1 VYIIFALNI
10 KSFYQFLLSFGC
22 LRRCLRKWR
31 AKFLAAA
38 GHSDPFDDLAIFS
51 RKIQADLFIDIGCH
65 HGDALLRFVEAGV
78 ECPLVAF
85 DPVAR
90 NLEIASKRLAHVPN
104 TRFERLALSDEDG
117 SAKFFMNHNE
127 QTSSLL
133 ENETGNVTSFRE
145 DTARIGVAEVPIK
158 RLDAWYESLP
168 TAGPKRIIIK
178 CDTQGAEG
186 KVIRGGLHVIRNQ
199 VYAFYAEV
207 MLGNM
212 YQGQADFASLRKLLE
227 GECGLIL
234 HKIYPCLQDAAGRA
248 AQMDALWIRP

>member
-1 VYIIFALNI
+1 MKIKDLYLAL
-10 KSFYQFLLSFGC
+10 
-22 LRRCLRKWR
+22 LRCGFFRRYFRKWR

-65 HGDALLRFVEAGV
+65 HGDSLLRFVEAGV

-90 NLEIASKRLAHVPN
+90 NLEIASERLAHVPN
-104 TRFERLALSDEDG
+104 IKFECLALSDEDG
-117 SAKFFMNHNE
+117 SAKFFMNRNE

-145 DTARIGVAEVPIK
+145 DTANIGVLEVPTK
-158 RLDAWYESLP
+158 RLDAWYESQQNP
-168 TAGPKRIIIK
+168 GPSRIIIK

-186 KVIRGGLHVIRNQ
+186 KVISGGLNVIRSH

-207 MLGNM
+207 MLGDM
-212 YQGQADFASLRKLLE
+212 YQGQADFASMRKLLE
-227 GECGLIL
+227 DECGLIL
-234 HKIYPCLQDAAGRA
+234 HKVYPCLQDSAGKA
-248 AQMDALWIRP
+248 VQMDALWIRP